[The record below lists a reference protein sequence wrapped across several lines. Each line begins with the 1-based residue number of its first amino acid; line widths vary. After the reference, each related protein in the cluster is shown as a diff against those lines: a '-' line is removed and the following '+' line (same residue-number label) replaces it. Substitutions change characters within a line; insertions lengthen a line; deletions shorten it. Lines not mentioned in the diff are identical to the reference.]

1 MAFRILLILATFL
14 LFLAASS
21 TTAETIT
28 ATTSTDRSAL
38 PSDISSLPDCGI
50 ECLSTAGKE
59 IGCAGTD
66 LECICSQSD
75 AFADSFEQ
83 CLKNECTIKIFKNL
97 RGVRQQICDAVK
109 GSSNSAALASASAV
123 IASDT
128 SQETGS
134 GAERLTHVG
143 ILSAIAWGAL
153 IM

>member
-1 MAFRILLILATFL
+1 MAFRILLILATFP

-21 TTAETIT
+21 TTAETT
-28 ATTSTDRSAL
+28 SATTSTDPSAL

-50 ECLSTAGKE
+50 KCLSTAGKE

-66 LECICSQSD
+66 LECMCSQSD
-75 AFADSFEQ
+75 AFADHFEQ

-97 RGVRQQICDAVK
+97 WDVRQQICDAVK

-134 GAERLTHVG
+134 GSERLTHAG
-143 ILSAIAWGAL
+143 ILGAIAWGAL

>member
-1 MAFRILLILATFL
+1 MAFRIFLILATFL

-21 TTAETIT
+21 TTAETT
-28 ATTSTDRSAL
+28 SATTSTDPSAL

-134 GAERLTHVG
+134 GAERLTHMG